1 MTVAVRKLDRGLPR
15 IDVLSPALIAKQRGE
30 PIPAPGQRV
39 APETVER
46 SLKAARRLLD
56 EARRDREEAASVLAE
71 ARTHAATIVA
81 EAVVT
86 ARAKIDVGPAL
97 PSVAEIIKATAM
109 RHRITVGALLGRG
122 RTRPVVAARHE
133 AITLAHAARPDFS
146 MPALGRIFR
155 RDHTAILHALRKAKG
170 GRP

>member
-56 EARRDREEAASVLAE
+56 DARRYREEAALVLAD
-71 ARTHAATIVA
+71 ARTHAAMIVA
-81 EAVVT
+81 EAEIAV
-86 ARAKIDVGPAL
+86 RAKIDVGPSL
-97 PSVAEIIKATAM
+97 PSIAEIIKATAV
-109 RHRITVGALLGRG
+109 RHSITVSALLSQGRS
-122 RTRPVVAARHE
+122 RHLVAARHE
-133 AITLAHAARPDFS
+133 AIALAHAARPDFS
-146 MPALGRIFR
+146 LPALGRIFR
-155 RDHTAILHALRKAKG
+155 RDHTAILHALRKAK
-170 GRP
+170 RVL